1 MGKSC
6 LKKLITWID
15 LKRRRALT
23 SQENEEM
30 LTEAVVKAVLATV
43 VEEKEVFVDSLNAII
58 VAGKDRAKLRDVTI
72 AANRDMRLWTADRK
86 PEISLP

>member
-1 MGKSC
+1 M
-6 LKKLITWID
+6 
-15 LKRRRALT
+15 T

-30 LTEAVVKAVLATV
+30 PTKAVVKAVLATV

-58 VAGKDRAKLRDVTI
+58 VAGKDTLRSSARRKLRAKLHFATI
-72 AANRDMRLWTADRK
+72 VANRDMRLWIADKK